1 MALKEIKYFFRRP
14 DRIPPDILQQ
24 IRDLIVRSGGV
35 GTAYIEENLR
45 NAYLIGYAMHR
56 DRVIGSVTHKFPK
69 IEYHKKIEQAT
80 GWDLS
85 GYIERGYTSAD
96 PEFRDQDIPDVL
108 IKGLIERSKGK
119 KIYVTIRLDNIPPLR
134 LTYKNGMSLVAK
146 FVHPKT
152 GNELG
157 LFINQRVPPPALVIP
172 SEKKTL

>member
-1 MALKEIKYFFRRP
+1 MRYFFKKP
-14 DRIPPDILQQ
+14 DRISPDILHQ
-24 IRDLIVRSGGV
+24 IKGLIVKAGGV

-45 NAYLIGYAMHR
+45 NAYLIGYATHR
-56 DRVIGSVTHKFPK
+56 DRVVGSVTHKVPK
-69 IEYHKKIEQAT
+69 IEYRKKIEEAT

-119 KIYVTIRLDNIPPLR
+119 KIYVTIRMNNIPPLK

-146 FVHPKT
+146 YIHPKT
-152 GNELG
+152 GNEVG
-157 LFINQRVPPPALVIP
+157 LFINQRVPPPAVVMN
-172 SEKKTL
+172 SGKKTL